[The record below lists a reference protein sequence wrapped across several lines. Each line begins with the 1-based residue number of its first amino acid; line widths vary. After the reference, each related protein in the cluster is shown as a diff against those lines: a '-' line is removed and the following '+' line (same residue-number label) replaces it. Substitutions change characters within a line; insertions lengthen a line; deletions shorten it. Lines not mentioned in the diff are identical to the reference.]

1 MQFSNDFPA
10 SCSHC
15 NRYSFCAYLRSSL
28 RSVFDAFV
36 SWQFIMSHCREEELR
51 ILALAFFSPPRPGI
65 FTFRTQI
72 SNFVLAAEKITLNR
86 SFFGNMC
93 AALHTSISRPFFG
106 PLFMNACRAQL
117 GVETN
122 ERTNERPNEAFPT
135 LFHSFFSRC
144 ARRLHFPLIF
154 RSCVSCAVLS
164 CIRRATRITCPPLV
178 HPVAWLE
185 NRNAAKIRIGKRIG
199 TINGKFRARNEIR
212 FWLAKIKWQWR
223 KNARNVRQSLA
234 EHRFN

>member
-28 RSVFDAFV
+28 LSVFDAFV

-93 AALHTSISRPFFG
+93 AALHTSISRPFFWPFIYERLPCSTWSG
-106 PLFMNACRAQL
+106 NKR
-117 GVETN
+117 TN
-122 ERTNERPNEAFPT
+122 ERTTERGFPDAFPLVFLSLCSSPALST
-135 LFHSFFSRC
+135 HFSLLRVLCSFVLHLRSHSNHMPA
-144 ARRLHFPLIF
+144 ARS
-154 RSCVSCAVLS
+154 SCRMA
-164 CIRRATRITCPPLV
+164 
-178 HPVAWLE
+178 
-185 NRNAAKIRIGKRIG
+185 GK
-199 TINGKFRARNEIR
+199 
-212 FWLAKIKWQWR
+212 
-223 KNARNVRQSLA
+223 S
-234 EHRFN
+234 

>member
-28 RSVFDAFV
+28 LSVFDAFV

-122 ERTNERPNEAFPT
+122 ERTTERGFPDAFPLVFLSLCSSPALST
-135 LFHSFFSRC
+135 HFSLLRVLCSFVLHLRSHSNHMPA
-144 ARRLHFPLIF
+144 ARS
-154 RSCVSCAVLS
+154 SCRMA
-164 CIRRATRITCPPLV
+164 
-178 HPVAWLE
+178 
-185 NRNAAKIRIGKRIG
+185 GK
-199 TINGKFRARNEIR
+199 
-212 FWLAKIKWQWR
+212 
-223 KNARNVRQSLA
+223 S
-234 EHRFN
+234 